1 MHLVS
6 KVLLLQFFLIP
17 ALLAGAQ
24 EVQFSSSTMLLLQ
37 RLKTYKTLKPGSV
50 NEIDELNRE
59 FVVGVSGN
67 KVMTGAILKVA
78 ECIDM
83 KHLKKLGV
91 EINTNAGGIL
101 TARIPVYKL
110 EKLKRVKGLVLVDV
124 DLAVKTRQ

>member
-1 MHLVS
+1 MHLGS

>member
-1 MHLVS
+1 MHLGS

-50 NEIDELNRE
+50 NEIDELKRE